1 MRLALE
7 RPTFASVLLSLVI
20 GRILNGSRL
29 ATLGSNLLKFAPG
42 LFPEKQRTLLLDVEA
57 YAICVGTLHC
67 LSPTQRPESYNLE
80 SQRYRRAGQIASN
93 ARGQIGGTEYQRYD
107 YIQDPL
113 DHLTSH
119 L

>member
-1 MRLALE
+1 
-7 RPTFASVLLSLVI
+7 
-20 GRILNGSRL
+20 
-29 ATLGSNLLKFAPG
+29 
-42 LFPEKQRTLLLDVEA
+42 LDVEA

-67 LSPTQRPESYNLE
+67 LSPPQRPESYNLE
-80 SQRYRRAGQIASN
+80 SQKYRRVGQIASN